1 MRDQKTRWSP
11 PCLSHAPFYEHN
23 NMTQAE
29 GQLIGQ
35 GWKIGKQL
43 GSGACG
49 SVHELVSTS
58 MTSSNKSSS
67 SKMAWAIKIAPL
79 PPPSKSSTKS
89 KRKKTPVERNADL
102 ILHEYTTLQNAGSSL
117 RGVLVP
123 EIPYMGN
130 PPGYGET
137 MDKSK
142 SVA

>member
-1 MRDQKTRWSP
+1 
-11 PCLSHAPFYEHN
+11 
-23 NMTQAE
+23 MTTAE
-29 GQLIGQ
+29 GQLVGQ

-58 MTSSNKSSS
+58 STSNKSSS
-67 SKMAWAIKIAPL
+67 TTMAWAIKIAPL
-79 PPPSKSSTKS
+79 QPPSKSSTTSKS
-89 KRKKTPVERNADL
+89 KRKKTASERNADL
-102 ILHEYTTLQNAGSSL
+102 ILHEYTTLQNAGSAM

-137 MDKSK
+137 PDKSK
-142 SVA
+142 SCISGLNSEVL

>member
-1 MRDQKTRWSP
+1 MATKRRSYRHHCAIFK
-11 PCLSHAPFYEHN
+11 FIVI
-23 NMTQAE
+23 MTTAE
-29 GQLIGQ
+29 GQLVGQ
-35 GWKIGKQL
+35 SWTIGKQL

-58 MTSSNKSSS
+58 STSNKSSS
-67 SKMAWAIKIAPL
+67 TTMAWAIKIAHL
-79 PPPSKSSTKS
+79 PPPSKSSKS
-89 KRKKTPVERNADL
+89 KRKKTPCERNADL
-102 ILHEYTTLQNAGSSL
+102 ILHEYTTLQNAGSAM

-137 MDKSK
+137 VNKSK

>member
-1 MRDQKTRWSP
+1 
-11 PCLSHAPFYEHN
+11 
-23 NMTQAE
+23 MTQPE

-58 MTSSNKSSS
+58 TTSSSNKSSS
-67 SKMAWAIKIAPL
+67 SKMAWAIKVAPL
-79 PPPSKSSTKS
+79 PPPTKSSTTSKSSS

-117 RGVLVP
+117 RGRLVP

-130 PPGYGET
+130 PPAYGET
-137 MDKSK
+137 VDKSK

>member
-1 MRDQKTRWSP
+1 MRHLRRT
-11 PCLSHAPFYEHN
+11 HN

-58 MTSSNKSSS
+58 MSSSSKSSS

-79 PPPSKSSTKS
+79 PPPSKSSTTKS

-102 ILHEYTTLQNAGSSL
+102 ILHEFYYITEC
-117 RGVLVP
+117 R
-123 EIPYMGN
+123 
-130 PPGYGET
+130 
-137 MDKSK
+137 
-142 SVA
+142 